1 MRNENLAK
9 GNKVMPIGKVS
20 CICKLRNE
28 NWTITE
34 FALKNA
40 FVNEA

>member
-1 MRNENLAK
+1 MRNENSAK

-20 CICKLRNE
+20 CIYKLRNK
-28 NWTITE
+28 NRTNTE